1 MKFNKPLYYCTE
13 CKTVLDSLE
22 NLLFVEDLSSK
33 GFCSEACI
41 EDFYLPLTHYFEGIE
56 NELRK
61 SLGIENEMDLDFGLG
76 LIDKQFIEN
85 VITNSDQIWKANNEL
100 DENIFTYIKY
110 FSDYTGAA
118 ICKVYNG
125 EVSFVFLGLVTRS
138 KELLAEICSGE
149 LLTGPVQNDHD
160 GVEQGSYAEDFNEE
174 DFNFMQLL
182 ENKKSKLLADLLVKR
197 KDNDIPFEDFMLYEA
212 CYPDTLEDSDEV
224 FEYRDNEGDVF
235 FIYIKSFIKETENY
249 FYIISCLKKKDNGE
263 SEEVNVFP
271 VLAFPTNDL
280 DLYSEFR
287 TGKRI
292 STLLK
297 N

>member
-33 GFCSEACI
+33 GFCSETCI

-56 NELRK
+56 NALRK
-61 SLGIENEMDLDFGLG
+61 SLGIENELDLDL
-76 LIDKQFIEN
+76 LDKQFIEK
-85 VITNSDQIWKANNEL
+85 VITSSDQIWKVKNEL
-100 DENIFTYIKY
+100 DENIFTYIKH

-149 LLTGPVQNDHD
+149 LLTGM
-160 GVEQGSYAEDFNEE
+160 EQSGQDRKEQDVYPEDFNEE
-174 DFNFMQLL
+174 DFTFMELL

-197 KDNDIPFEDFMLYEA
+197 KDNDVPFEDFMLYES
-212 CYPDTLEDSDEV
+212 CYPETLEVPDEV

-235 FIYIKSFIKETENY
+235 FIYIKSFIKASENY
-249 FYIISCLKKKDNGE
+249 FYIISCLKRKDNGE
-263 SEEVNVFP
+263 SESVNVFP

-287 TGKRI
+287 SGKRI
-292 STLLK
+292 SALLK

>member
-33 GFCSEACI
+33 GFCSETCI
-41 EDFYLPLTHYFEGIE
+41 EDFYLPLIHHFEGIE
-56 NELRK
+56 NDLRK
-61 SLGIENEMDLDFGLG
+61 SLGLENEMALDLL
-76 LIDKQFIEN
+76 DKQFIEK
-85 VITNSDQIWKANNEL
+85 VISQSDQIWKVSNEL
-100 DENIFTYIKY
+100 DENIFTYIKH
-110 FSDYTGAA
+110 FSDYTGAV

-125 EVSFVFLGLVTRS
+125 EVSFVFLGLITRS

-149 LLTGPVQNDHD
+149 LLTGHD
-160 GVEQGSYAEDFNEE
+160 KIEPDREEQESYNEGFNKE

-197 KDNDIPFEDFMLYEA
+197 KDNDVPFEDFMLYESS
-212 CYPDTLEDSDEV
+212 YPETLEVPDEV
-224 FEYRDNEGDVF
+224 FEFRDNEGDVF
-235 FIYIKSFIKETENY
+235 FIYIKSFIKENENY
-249 FYIISCLKKKDNGE
+249 FYIISCLKKKDNGD
-263 SEEVNVFP
+263 SEEVSVFP

-292 STLLK
+292 SALLK